1 MLHYDFKS
9 LPMTGPTQATEL
21 QENLQVPSS
30 PACSIPKADI
40 SSSFDLV
47 LQPRSGWEGVD
58 LTELW
63 RGRELFSLLVWRD
76 ISIRYKQTL
85 LGGLWAIL
93 QPLIAM
99 LIFTIFFGRVAG
111 IRDSSIPYPLFAYSG
126 LLLWTFFANSV
137 TASSNSLVG
146 NQVLVSKVYFPR
158 LFIPLASM
166 GAILL
171 DLCTGFL
178 LVVPML
184 LVYKWPLSASMLLLP
199 AFVLGT
205 FLAAGG
211 LGLFL
216 SALNVRFRDVK
227 YVVPYFVQIGLFVS
241 PVIYPLRYVPQR
253 YRFFLDLNPMTGM
266 ISGFRSCL
274 LGQPIEW
281 SLAGISFALC
291 TALFVVGLFLFRRME
306 RRFADII

>member
-1 MLHYDFKS
+1 
-9 LPMTGPTQATEL
+9 
-21 QENLQVPSS
+21 
-30 PACSIPKADI
+30 
-40 SSSFDLV
+40 V
-47 LQPRSGWEGVD
+47 LQPRSGWEAVD
-58 LTELW
+58 LAELW
-63 RGRELFSLLVWRD
+63 RGRELFSLLIWRD
-76 ISIRYKQTL
+76 ISIRYKQTI

-111 IRDSSIPYPLFAYSG
+111 IRDSRIPYPLFAYSG

-166 GAILL
+166 GALLL
-171 DLCTGFL
+171 DLCMGFL
-178 LVVPML
+178 LLVLMML
-184 LVYKWPLSASMLLLP
+184 IYKWHFSVSMLIVP

-227 YVVPYFVQIGLFVS
+227 YVVPYFVQLGLFVS
-241 PVIYPLRYVPQR
+241 PVIYPLQYVPQR
-253 YRFFLDLNPMTGM
+253 YRSLFALNPMTGM

-274 LGQPIEW
+274 LDQPIEW
-281 SLAGISFALC
+281 RLVGFSFALC
-291 TALFVVGLFLFRRME
+291 AGLFVVGLFLFRRME